1 MVIIVQYRE
10 ERDDNGIIH
19 IISEEEVACPI
30 CAGIL
35 KVIGSRGRGTID
47 ITGNKETLIIR
58 RLRCQTLTC
67 RKIHHELPD
76 RVIPYKRHCTET
88 VEKIVNG
95 DVDDVCC
102 DFVTENRIREWWN
115 AMYIYLKGVL
125 VSLEMQYVGVFSPSP
140 TPREM
145 VRAVVNA
152 NYWVHTRS
160 AWMPG

>member
-10 ERDDNGIIH
+10 ERDEDGVIH

-30 CAGIL
+30 CSGFL
-35 KVIGSRGRGTID
+35 KVIGSRGRGQND
-47 ITGNKETLIIR
+47 SAGNKITLIIR
-58 RLRCQTLTC
+58 RLRCQSC

-76 RVIPYKRHCTET
+76 RVIPYKRHCAET

-95 DVDDVCC
+95 DVYDVCC
-102 DFVTENRIREWWN
+102 DFVTESRIRAWWDGVY
-115 AMYIYLKGVL
+115 MYFKSVL
-125 VSLEMQYVGVFSPSP
+125 VSLQMKYGVVFSSCPAPS
-140 TPREM
+140 EI

-160 AWMPG
+160 ASMSG

>member
-10 ERDDNGIIH
+10 ERDEDGVIH

-30 CAGIL
+30 CVGIL
-35 KVIGSRGRGTID
+35 KVIGSRGRGQND
-47 ITGNKETLIIR
+47 SAGNKITLIIR
-58 RLRCQTLTC
+58 RLRCQSC

-76 RVIPYKRHCTET
+76 RVIPYKRHCAET

-102 DFVTENRIREWWN
+102 DFVTESRIKAWWTG
-115 AMYIYLKGVL
+115 MYTYFQSVL
-125 VSLEMQYVGVFSPSP
+125 ISLQMKYAAVFSSRPA
-140 TPREM
+140 PREII
-145 VRAVVNA
+145 RAVVNA

-160 AWMPG
+160 ASMPG